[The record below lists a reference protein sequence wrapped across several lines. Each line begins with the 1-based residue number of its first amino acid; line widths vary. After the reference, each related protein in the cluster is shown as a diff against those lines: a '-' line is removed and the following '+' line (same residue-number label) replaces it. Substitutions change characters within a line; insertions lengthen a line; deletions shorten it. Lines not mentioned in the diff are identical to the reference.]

1 MQGTVSVRRLG
12 RWECRD
18 VVYDVHAA
26 QDPDGSWK
34 VVITAIGPGAVH
46 RFVVLQVG
54 EQDLGDQPA
63 WLAGDDDERTQAAE
77 EALTG
82 AAA

>member
-1 MQGTVSVRRLG
+1 
-12 RWECRD
+12 
-18 VVYDVHAA
+18 VYDVHAA

-34 VVITAIGPGAVH
+34 VVITAIGPGTVH

-54 EQDLGDQPA
+54 EQEPGEQPA